1 MSGAGDGGYVMYPK
15 PLNKYQDTIGLLV
28 VPLAGHTLGIT
39 LAAAEGQPAESV
51 QPGLVALAGAIV
63 PKLR

>member
-1 MSGAGDGGYVMYPK
+1 MYPK
-15 PLNKYQDTIGLLV
+15 PQNKCQDTIGLLV
-28 VPLAGHTLGIT
+28 LPLTGHTLGIT

-51 QPGLVALAGAIV
+51 QPGLVALAGAVV